1 MKKIYLS
8 LLLTTILY
16 PNEEL
21 ESIDVIEE
29 ATAQIVEDV
38 SGEEIQSADLA
49 DSLQQNIADISII
62 RRSGVANDII
72 LRGQTRDNINVII
85 DGAKIYGACVNRMD
99 PPISHVI
106 THAVDDIEVSEGGFD
121 VENFGTLSGKV
132 DVHTKKPSAGLRGE
146 LGANVG
152 SFGYQGFSG
161 TVEGGDKRFRFLI
174 TASTEESEQYEDGD
188 GNDLATQLEN
198 YADSRGLKGYDYAP
212 QYSGMDAYQKDM
224 FMGKLF
230 FNLTDNQE
238 LRFSYMG
245 NRSDNVLYPSSKMDA
260 IYDDSNLYNFEYIG
274 KNLGSFSDRLNLQ
287 LYKSDVEHPMS
298 TQYRVVGQE
307 QYMTHK
313 LTTDMRGAK
322 LKNSKDGLT
331 YGIDTSVRNWDGKY
345 YMTMVKSG
353 QSKMTGISI
362 DDVDTQNLGFFVEK
376 SFKVDSIEVS
386 VGARYDDTSIETDSP
401 EKDRDYNGFSANIFA
416 SYMLPDRV
424 KIFGGVG
431 KSNRVPDAR
440 ELYNTKY
447 KKLDDGTMKRI
458 VNGNPDLDQTQNYEI
473 DFGFEKRFD
482 SGKIKLTTFYSML
495 KDYIYYNGSKMAN
508 SFENIDAK
516 IYGFSLTGGF
526 LVGDSISIS
535 GGLAYKKGRKDDPL
549 TKQSDRDLADISPL
563 KLNASLNY
571 DYDEQGYIQ
580 LSMVASSKW
589 DTIDSDNGEQELAG
603 YGVLNFKTSR
613 EFDNGVEVT
622 FGVNNLLD
630 KTYTTTNTYKDLILM
645 TDNSD
650 TMLIND
656 MGRYIYLNAKYRFG
670 Y

>member
-1 MKKIYLS
+1 
-8 LLLTTILY
+8 
-16 PNEEL
+16 
-21 ESIDVIEE
+21 
-29 ATAQIVEDV
+29 
-38 SGEEIQSADLA
+38 
-49 DSLQQNIADISII
+49 
-62 RRSGVANDII
+62 
-72 LRGQTRDNINVII
+72 
-85 DGAKIYGACVNRMD
+85 
-99 PPISHVI
+99 
-106 THAVDDIEVSEGGFD
+106 
-121 VENFGTLSGKV
+121 
-132 DVHTKKPSAGLRGE
+132 
-146 LGANVG
+146 
-152 SFGYQGFSG
+152 
-161 TVEGGDKRFRFLI
+161 
-174 TASTEESEQYEDGD
+174 
-188 GNDLATQLEN
+188 
-198 YADSRGLKGYDYAP
+198 
-212 QYSGMDAYQKDM
+212 
-224 FMGKLF
+224 
-230 FNLTDNQE
+230 
-238 LRFSYMG
+238 
-245 NRSDNVLYPSSKMDA
+245 
-260 IYDDSNLYNFEYIG
+260 
-274 KNLGSFSDRLNLQ
+274 
-287 LYKSDVEHPMS
+287 
-298 TQYRVVGQE
+298 
-307 QYMTHK
+307 
-313 LTTDMRGAK
+313 
-322 LKNSKDGLT
+322 
-331 YGIDTSVRNWDGKY
+331 
-345 YMTMVKSG
+345 
-353 QSKMTGISI
+353 MTGISI

-376 SFKVDSIEVS
+376 SFKVDSVEVS

-401 EKDRDYNGFSANIFA
+401 ERDRDYNSFSANLFA

-571 DYDEQGYIQ
+571 DYDEQGYMQ

>member
-1 MKKIYLS
+1 MKKTYLS

-21 ESIDVIEE
+21 ESINIVEK
-29 ATAQIVEDV
+29 ATTQIVEDV
-38 SGEEIQSADLA
+38 SGEEIESADLA
-49 DSLQQNIADISII
+49 DALQQDIADISIV

-72 LRGQTRDNINVII
+72 LRGQSRDNINVII

-106 THAVDDIEVSEGGFD
+106 THAVDNVEVSEGGFD

-132 DVHTKKPSAGLRGE
+132 DVKTKKPSKGLRGE
-146 LGANVG
+146 VGTNIG
-152 SFGYQGFSG
+152 SFGYQGFTG
-161 TVEGGDKRFRFLI
+161 TLEGGDKRFRFLI
-174 TASTEESEQYEDGD
+174 TGSTEKSDQYKDGD
-188 GNDLATQLEN
+188 GDNLATQLEN
-198 YADSRGLKGYDYAP
+198 YAESRGLKGYEYASK
-212 QYSGMDAYQKDM
+212 YRDMDAYKKDM

-230 FNLTDNQE
+230 FNITDNQE

-245 NRSDNVLYPSSKMDA
+245 NRSDDVMYPSSKMDA

-274 KNLGSFSDRLNLQ
+274 KNLNSFSDKLNLQ
-287 LYKSDVEHPMS
+287 IYKSDVEHPMS

-331 YGIDTSVRNWDGKY
+331 YGIDTSTRNWDGKY

-353 QSKMTGISI
+353 KTNQIGASI
-362 DDVDTQNLGFFVEK
+362 NSVDTKNLGFFIK
-376 SFKVDSIEVS
+376 KNFKMDKMEVS
-386 VGARYDDTSIETDSP
+386 VGARYDDTSIDTNSP

-416 SYMLPDRV
+416 SYKLPNRF
-424 KIFGGVG
+424 KLFGGVG

-447 KKLDDGTMKRI
+447 KKLDNGTMKRI
-458 VNGNPDLDQTQNYEI
+458 INGNPNLDQTQNYEV
-473 DFGFEKRFD
+473 DLGFEKKFD
-482 SGKIKLTTFYSML
+482 NGKIKLTSFYSQL
-495 KDYIYYNGSKMAN
+495 KDYIYYNGSKMVNA
-508 SFENIDAK
+508 FENIDAK

-526 LVGDSISIS
+526 LVGDNISLN
-535 GGLAYKKGRKDDPL
+535 GGLAYKRGEKDNPL
-549 TKQSDRDLADISPL
+549 DGQTDKDLANISPL
-563 KLNASLNY
+563 KLNASINY

-580 LSMVASSKW
+580 LSLVASSKW
-589 DTIDSDNGEQELAG
+589 KDIDSDNGEQELGG

-613 EFDNGVEVT
+613 EFNNGVEVT
-622 FGVNNLLD
+622 FGVDNLLD
-630 KTYTTTNTYKDLILM
+630 KTYTATNTYKDLILM

-650 TMLIND
+650 TMLINER
-656 MGRYIYLNAKYRFG
+656 GRYIYLNAKYKFG
-670 Y
+670 K